1 MAYVTL
7 IYNNQ
12 TYKYGIQFTQNNF
25 FFIYTKGVKI
35 QCESYFIYYLSFP
48 WLSTPS
54 AFEHS

>member
-25 FFIYTKGVKI
+25 FFYLYKR
-35 QCESYFIYYLSFP
+35 CENPNVNRTLLII
-48 WLSTPS
+48 
-54 AFEHS
+54 

>member
-35 QCESYFIYYLSFP
+35 QM
-48 WLSTPS
+48 
-54 AFEHS
+54 

>member
-35 QCESYFIYYLSFP
+35 QMWIVLYLLLKFSVIEYP
-48 WLSTPS
+48 
-54 AFEHS
+54 